1 MNADV
6 LLDWIGQIRAE
17 RRMLRLIINKLLLRR
32 KRKLRKIDTASEPF
46 GVKRISPGQD
56 RAHFLES
63 NHSAHPAPIL
73 QDLTRHSVA
82 RCNLPAVLAYF
93 PEEACLKQSGL
104 ITLAVLLI
112 ALPVYSQSSSDTGE
126 AASPP
131 AELSSPAPTAS
142 TPITKVEPGHPDKRL
157 FGVVPN
163 YRTVDAA
170 IPFQPLTPRQKL
182 TIASHDSFD
191 WPTYALAGLMTFAM
205 PGEQEAKRYGTGW
218 SGFANRYVRTSADQI
233 IGNMLSEGFLPV
245 LLRQDP
251 RYFRPGIGTFWSRL
265 RSAVSQIAVARN
277 DSGHRTFNTSEFL
290 GNAMTV
296 AVSNTYSPNL
306 RSWYDSSEKLALM
319 VGTDMFSNVIK
330 EFGPDIRRRLP
341 RRHQHGT

>member
-1 MNADV
+1 M
-6 LLDWIGQIRAE
+6 
-17 RRMLRLIINKLLLRR
+17 K
-32 KRKLRKIDTASEPF
+32 
-46 GVKRISPGQD
+46 
-56 RAHFLES
+56 
-63 NHSAHPAPIL
+63 
-73 QDLTRHSVA
+73 
-82 RCNLPAVLAYF
+82 AY
-93 PEEACLKQSGL
+93 SL
-104 ITLAVLLI
+104 ITLALVLI

-126 AASPP
+126 TASAPT
-131 AELSSPAPTAS
+131 ELSSASPTAS
-142 TPITKVEPGHPDKRL
+142 TPIGRVEAEHPDKRL

-182 TIASHDSFD
+182 SIASHDSFD
-191 WPTYALAGLMTFAM
+191 WPTYVLAGLMTFAM

-251 RYFRPGIGTFWSRL
+251 RYFRPGTGTFWSRL
-265 RSAVSQIAVARN
+265 RSAVTQIAVARN

-290 GNAMTV
+290 GNATAV
-296 AVSNTYSPNL
+296 AISNTYSPNL

-319 VGTDMFSNVIK
+319 IGTDLFSNVIK
-330 EFGPDIRRRLP
+330 EFGPDIRQRLSH
-341 RRHQHGT
+341 RHHHGT